1 MFTKSSS
8 APILQADFLSE
19 RMADEF
25 DLYDDLDDALIQPLE
40 KDLEKK
46 KRDEA
51 EKLAAE
57 KTLADE
63 VSNLRAQLEDMTEKK
78 NNLNTNMN
86 YLLETSKEELRR

>member
-1 MFTKSSS
+1 
-8 APILQADFLSE
+8 
-19 RMADEF
+19 MADEF